1 MKAERVDSDDELL
14 IDVFFTNLVRGQ
26 DGVTPSIGSNLNWW
40 IDGQDTG
47 VRAKAD
53 TPEIGANGNWWIG
66 GSDTGKPSLQ
76 EVSDT
81 VKIPQGAIIMWS
93 GSVTAIPSGWALCD
107 GKNNTPDLKGRFI
120 VGYDDTAN
128 GKTLNYDVIGE
139 VGGNNQVSL
148 EIAHMPKHTH
158 RALKRAD
165 DNDLDQVNTYG
176 VVATN
181 LEAVAVDINLE
192 EVGGSKAFDIRPP
205 YYVLAYIMK
214 L

>member
-1 MKAERVDSDDELL
+1 M
-14 IDVFFTNLVRGQ
+14 
-26 DGVTPSIGSNLNWW
+26 
-40 IDGQDTG
+40 
-47 VRAKAD
+47 
-53 TPEIGANGNWWIG
+53 
-66 GSDTGKPSLQ
+66 
-76 EVSDT
+76 
-81 VKIPQGAIIMWS
+81 
-93 GSVTAIPSGWALCD
+93 
-107 GKNNTPDLKGRFI
+107 
-120 VGYDDTAN
+120 GYDDTAN

-181 LEAVAVDINLE
+181 LE